1 MKNNLLNRIVALVA
15 MTVVLV
21 SSGLT
26 TFAADP
32 IMPRWS
38 ILAVCDNM
46 FTKEYE
52 YADYDIFGCGGA
64 TSVPSGYYAYV
75 YVELQCLVNG
85 SWRYY
90 DSWEDSGYVSA
101 IVEEYIEV
109 TPGYSYQLLIT
120 HEARN
125 ANGVTL
131 ETFEDR
137 APNYL
142 VSYAR
147 N

>member
-1 MKNNLLNRIVALVA
+1 MKNSLLNRLVALVV
-15 MTVVLV
+15 MIVVLV
-21 SSGLT
+21 STGLT
-26 TFAADP
+26 TFAADT

-38 ILAVCDNM
+38 YLTICDNM

-52 YADYDIFGCGGA
+52 YADYDVFGCGGA
-64 TSVPSGYYAYV
+64 TSVPVGYYAYV
-75 YVELQCLVNG
+75 YVELQRLVNG
-85 SWRYY
+85 RWQYY
-90 DSWEDSGYVSA
+90 ESWEESGYASA
-101 IVEEYIEV
+101 VIEEYIPV
-109 TPGYSYQLLIT
+109 TPGYSYQLILR

-131 ETFEDR
+131 ETFNDEADF
-137 APNYL
+137 YL